1 MPVKALTLL
10 ALLLA
15 TSMQPVVAA
24 ELATLFTTPQE
35 RALIDRNRY
44 RNGQLEQPEQQAEEV
59 DDIAGLEVEP
69 INYKKVTLEYVVSGI
84 TVSREGPDTVWINSV
99 AYEDGARLDDGSR
112 IKIFDG
118 GEVRVRITAPDGKQ
132 YFATSGET
140 LEISILVPEET
151 RP

>member
-1 MPVKALTLL
+1 MPVKGLIL
-10 ALLLA
+10 ALSLLGGFLRPA
-15 TSMQPVVAA
+15 LAA
-24 ELATLFTTPQE
+24 ELATLFTTPEE

-44 RNGQLEQPEQQAEEV
+44 RSGQPVQQPEEPR
-59 DDIAGLEVEP
+59 DIAAMQIQPTSYESVILQ
-69 INYKKVTLEYVVSGI
+69 YVISGI
-84 TVSREGPDTVWINSV
+84 TVSRSGPDTVWINSV

-112 IKIFDG
+112 IKVLDG

-140 LEISILVPEET
+140 VEISILVPAET